1 MQQNNYA
8 LVVPYELLYML
19 PTTSGLSFLR
29 LAASMDKVANC
40 ERISYSQLQK
50 LFGVCK
56 KTAIKHIAEMEKA
69 GLIQVHRLHLP
80 GKKFAEMNTY
90 SLTEKAQAITFR
102 GIMSAG
108 GETLSSDDADSTAK
122 SKMRDSDATG
132 ISGRTLST
140 DGETLSTDNS
150 GPSEDNVHRLSLI
163 QKEEEDLD
171 SNLSPSN
178 LLEDATSKRTAKSND
193 AAGENAD
200 TAKTETKKA
209 YPAVVME
216 VFNSEQIENQLKTNS
231 LERIIEACEYAM
243 SRDDISSKA
252 GYAWKILSKSDPIPK
267 AKKRKAKRSID
278 GSISSKED
286 FFSGKYGKH
295 LKWWM
300 ERTPE
305 ERYQT
310 GSYLFEMSPERQ
322 AELHARCER
331 INKVRAAKRKAFY
344 AGDYGEKVRE
354 ICKQAFTETSK
365 GYWMLEQLEAYADPD
380 DAETLIVRVRDDNVR
395 MLMNMV
401 RGRIMEGL
409 PEFKD
414 VVFHINRL
422 THLEPLSVDKFA
434 NMREEIRRDL
444 EKKELGEVAE
454 NSA

>member
-8 LVVPYELLYML
+8 LVVPYELLYTL

-163 QKEEEDLD
+163 QIEEDLD

-231 LERIIEACEYAM
+231 LERIIEACEYAL
-243 SRDDISSKA
+243 SRDDIYSKA
-252 GYAWKILSKSDPIPK
+252 GYAWSILSKPGPIATVKKQK
-267 AKKRKAKRSID
+267 AKKSID
-278 GSISSKED
+278 GSISSEEE
-286 FFSGKYGKH
+286 FFGGKYGKYI
-295 LKWWM
+295 KQWM
-300 ERTPE
+300 KRTPE
-305 ERYQT
+305 ERYHT
-310 GSYLFEMSPERQ
+310 GSSLSEMPPERQ
-322 AELHARCER
+322 AELQARCER
-331 INKVRAAKRKAFY
+331 INKVRAVKREAFY
-344 AGDYGEKVRE
+344 AGAYGEKVRE
-354 ICKQAFTETSK
+354 ICKQAFTEPST

-380 DAETLIVRVRDDNVR
+380 DAETLIVRVRDENVR
-395 MLMNMV
+395 MLMNMA

-409 PEFKD
+409 PEFKS
-414 VVFHINRL
+414 VSFHINRL
-422 THLEPLSVDKFA
+422 THLEPLSVYKFA
-434 NMREEIRRDL
+434 NMREDIRRDL
-444 EKKELGEVAE
+444 EKKELGAVAE
-454 NSA
+454 NTA